1 MGLLYNK
8 VLFRE
13 AGLVDENGEPTPPR
27 MWSEFREYAKI
38 ITEKGQGTYYGLVI
52 GAKNH
57 WVWNMILSQSLTETA
72 GTYMEDPRTWQY
84 HYDGQ
89 GMIEAVNLLLEMK
102 KDGSIM
108 PGVLSMNDE
117 QSRIEFGKDRAAM
130 IIGGWWVPGGIAV
143 NTPNC
148 LFDVAAIPVPDTGR
162 RGYHRVNYSNN
173 GLVVSSYCK
182 VPEKAWEFIEYTL
195 SDEYV
200 KGYIEA
206 GLGITKVPTLNRP
219 EYYEGTQGMASFSVL
234 SKTVAKIDTYEEKNA
249 LGRSQVLEPPVEGY
263 PGFGHVISAIWSGD
277 LEVEEGLRAYTQKRN
292 EARRIGVQRA
302 RERGAAVSLSDYVQE
317 DWDPRSREQT
327 YEGAKP

>member
-1 MGLLYNK
+1 
-8 VLFRE
+8 
-13 AGLVDENGEPTPPR
+13 
-27 MWSEFREYAKI
+27 
-38 ITEKGQGTYYGLVI
+38 
-52 GAKNH
+52 
-57 WVWNMILSQSLTETA
+57 
-72 GTYMEDPRTWQY
+72 
-84 HYDGQ
+84 
-89 GMIEAVNLLLEMK
+89 
-102 KDGSIM
+102 
-108 PGVLSMNDE
+108 
-117 QSRIEFGKDRAAM
+117 M

-143 NTPNC
+143 NTPNS

-162 RGYHRVNYSNN
+162 KGYHRASYSNN

-206 GLGITKVPTLNRP
+206 GLGITKLPTLNRP

-249 LGRSQVLEPPVEGY
+249 LGRSQVLEPPVQGY

-277 LEVEEGLRAYTQKRN
+277 LDVEEGLHNYNQKRN

-302 RERGAAVSLSDYVQE
+302 QKRGVTISLSDYVQE
-317 DWDPRSREQT
+317 DWDPRIGEQT